1 MVTAGVVSSIPTAF
15 SNAGVK
21 STSFSSSI
29 KKSLTLTTNKQRA
42 KDYIWANLLHLSF
55 NMWHDSVPLE
65 LRDENYAWSTS
76 DEAYKWAL
84 GYRPFL
90 TFDEPSWNTLLQEM
104 SDIGVNMVVIDLGDA
119 VQYECHPE
127 IAVRDAWTIDKLR
140 SELAKMRKLGLE
152 PIPKLNFSAIHDVWL
167 KDYARMVSTKKYYEV
182 CGNLISE
189 VIEIFNYPRFFH
201 LGMDEEGFDL
211 PGRDYG
217 VVRKNHLWWGDLY
230 FFISQVEKKG
240 VRSWIWADYG
250 WDHPEEFFN
259 KMPNSVVQ
267 SNWYYGASFEL
278 NKLSDRSKTM
288 VNFYQDLQTHGYD
301 QIPTG
306 SNHSND
312 TNFESTVEYCKKVIN
327 PSNLLG
333 FMQTP
338 WRPTLAPCMDRHQK
352 AVKQLGRAIKKI

>member
-1 MVTAGVVSSIPTAF
+1 MVTAGIVSSIPSTF
-15 SNAGVK
+15 SIAGNK
-21 STSFSSSI
+21 TSSAL
-29 KKSLTLTTNKQRA
+29 LTKQNKP
-42 KDYIWANLLHLSF
+42 KDIIWANLLHLSF
-55 NMWHDSVPLE
+55 NMWHDSTPLE
-65 LRDENYAWSTS
+65 LRDENYEWKTS

-104 SDIGVNMVVIDLGDA
+104 ADVGVNMVVIDLGDA
-119 VQYECHPE
+119 VQYESHLE

-140 SELAKMRKLGLE
+140 SELAKMRKMGLE

-167 KDYARMVSTKKYYEV
+167 GDYARKVSTKEYYEV
-182 CGNLISE
+182 CSDLISE

-201 LGMDEEGFDL
+201 LGMDEEGFEL
-211 PGRDYG
+211 PGRDFV
-217 VVRKNHLWWGDLY
+217 VVRKNHIWWGDLY

-240 VRSWIWADYG
+240 VRPWIWADYG
-250 WDHPEEFFN
+250 WDHPEEFYN
-259 KMPNSVVQ
+259 KMPKSVVQ
-267 SNWYYGASFEL
+267 SNWYYGASFDF

-288 VNFYQDLQTHGYD
+288 VGFYQDLQTHGYD

-312 TNFESTVEYCKKVIN
+312 INFESTTEYCKKVID

-338 WRPTLAPCMDRHQK
+338 WRPTLALCMDRHQK
-352 AVKQLGRAIKKI
+352 AVEQLGRAIRKY